1 MCATLTNTTSTLK
14 SLQSRFLAL
23 LPRIESQA
31 RIYFR
36 GIRCRTKKADCVAE
50 VVAICWKWFCRLA
63 RRGKDATQFVGALA
77 ALAARA
83 VWSGRRACRSESTVD
98 VTSSVA
104 QRRHG
109 FVVQPFPPVRQS
121 HEALYSTVRGQQI
134 QDAMEER
141 LVDNTMTPVPE
152 QAAFRLDFPAW
163 LKTLT
168 ERERRIIRAM
178 SWNERTK
185 DLSRRFRVTPG
196 RISQMRR
203 EFSDDWR
210 RFVGD
215 EMTAS

>member
-14 SLQSRFLAL
+14 SLQARFLAL

-31 RIYFR
+31 RVYFR

-50 VVAICWKWFCRLA
+50 VVALCWKWFCRLA
-63 RRGKDATQFVGALA
+63 RRGKDATQFVGGLA

-83 VWSGRRACRSESTVD
+83 VWSGRRAARSESSTD
-98 VTSSVA
+98 VMSPVA
-104 QRRHG
+104 QRCHG
-109 FVVQPFPPVRQS
+109 FTVQPFPPVRQS
-121 HEALYSTVRGQQI
+121 HETIYGTVRGQQI
-134 QDAMEER
+134 QDAIEER
-141 LVDNTMTPVPE
+141 LVDNTVTPVPD

-163 LKTLT
+163 LKTLA
-168 ERERRIIRAM
+168 ERERRVIQAM

-185 DLSRRFRVTPG
+185 DLSRRFGVTPG

-215 EMTAS
+215 GTTAA